1 MVDYRVPEQGMSSD
15 LPVPRRALAIGAHPD
30 DAEFGAG
37 GTLAKW
43 TAAGTEATILVLTDG
58 SKGSW
63 DPSLSPSDLVRMRMN
78 EQTRAAEA
86 LGVDSALN
94 LSYTD
99 GELEYTM
106 ELRAEVC
113 LWIRRLRP
121 DVVLTHDPWRRYML
135 HPDHRA
141 TGWAAIDGVV
151 AARDHLFFPEQLV
164 GGLIHHRPGALLLW
178 AADEPDHYEDV
189 TGFVDRKVTA
199 LLSHSSQATTTMAGA
214 GGSAEATEAFRLEID
229 DRARVTGAEARLS
242 RAEAF
247 KRITP

>member
-1 MVDYRVPEQGMSSD
+1 MVDYRVPEQSMTSD
-15 LPVPRRALAIGAHPD
+15 LPVPTRALAIGAHPD

-43 TAAGTEATILVLTDG
+43 AAAGTQATILVLTDG

-63 DPSLSPSDLVRMRMN
+63 DPSLRPSDLVRMRMN

-86 LGVDSALN
+86 LGVDSTLN
-94 LSYTD
+94 LSHVD

-151 AARDHLFFPEQLV
+151 AARDHLFFPEQLTD
-164 GGLIHHRPGALLLW
+164 GLTHHRPSALLLW
-178 AADEPDHYEDV
+178 AADEADHYEDV
-189 TGFVDRKVTA
+189 TGFVDHKVAA
-199 LLSHSSQATTTMAGA
+199 LLSHSSQATTTMDGA
-214 GGSAEATEAFRLEID
+214 GDSLEATEAFHLEID
-229 DRARVTGAEARLS
+229 DRARTVGNGAGLS